1 MQEKP
6 LAEKPVLAWDGE
18 RWVRAMWVPKHTK
31 EQPGDSDWYEYN
43 EADDTY
49 YWPEGWYE
57 LQTHKGATER
67 ERTAFLA
74 GFKSATKPEKTMA
87 ELTQALTAGMPLAKD
102 LPPGTCEACE
112 GEGEQGGQF
121 CGGPWTCETCGGTGK
136 FPNTEVCGND
146 RR

>member
-1 MQEKP
+1 MAITGGFGIEIDLGTGQRRQ
-6 LAEKPVLAWDGE
+6 WTMGRDGVKRWADTNAPTEPSEAAFE
-18 RWVRAMWVPKHTK
+18 RWRDL
-31 EQPGDSDWYEYN
+31 QP
-43 EADDTY
+43 
-49 YWPEGWYE
+49 
-57 LQTHKGATER
+57 HKGATER

-136 FPNTEVCGND
+136 FPNTPAETRQTAQKGTQ
-146 RR
+146 